1 MATAAK
7 LRFPPQIKY
16 IIGNEACER
25 FSFYGMRNILTV
37 FLADYLLRNAVPDE
51 GARKTAAK
59 EAFHLFVMGV
69 YFFPLMGGYLADRFW
84 GKYRT
89 ILWLSL
95 VYCLG
100 HLALALF
107 VDNQWGFYGGL
118 FLIAL
123 GSGGIK
129 PCVSSFVGDQ
139 FTESNKQLVNKVFAL
154 FYWSINFG
162 SFFASLFIPK
172 TLKLYGPEVAFGIP
186 GVLMFVATVLFW
198 LGRRQYTRMP
208 PTGANPHSFFKVL
221 RSAVRR
227 RGSAQ
232 GHWLDAATPDHPA
245 ESILGAKAVLR
256 VLAVFAPVPFFWML
270 FDQKA
275 SAWVLQAKNM
285 NLQVGPW
292 AVEASQLQSINPVLI
307 MLLIPL
313 TTSVLYPAFDRLGY
327 PLKPLRR
334 MTIGMFF
341 AALSFVMVAGIQ
353 AVLDGGTRLSV
364 LWQAAPYISLT
375 LGEVL
380 VSTTGLE
387 FAYTQA
393 PREMK
398 GTLMAFWSLAVSAGN
413 LVVTLISKTQVLAP
427 YTGATSFL
435 IYAGITAVAG
445 VAMGLIARWYTPTD
459 FFLRAQDIQ
468 SPQLGEHIQKSNP
481 TGK

>member
-7 LRFPPQIKY
+7 LRFPPQIKF

-59 EAFHLFVMGV
+59 ETFHLFVMSA

-95 VYCLG
+95 VYSLG
-100 HLALALF
+100 HLLLALF
-107 VDNQWGFYGGL
+107 VDDRWGFYAGL

-129 PCVSSFVGDQ
+129 PCVSAFVGDQ

-162 SFFASLFIPK
+162 SFFASLLIPL
-172 TLKLYGPEVAFGIP
+172 TLKRFGPDVAFGIP
-186 GVLMFVATVLFW
+186 GILMFIATVLFW
-198 LGRRQYTRMP
+198 LGRRQYTQMP
-208 PTGANPHSFFKVL
+208 PTGTNPHSFLKVVWTAF
-221 RSAVRR
+221 RN
-227 RGSAQ
+227 RGTKV
-232 GHWLDAATPDHPA
+232 GHWLDAARAKHPDEA
-245 ESILGAKAVLR
+245 ILGSKAVLR

-285 NLQVGPW
+285 DLRVGSW
-292 AVEASQLQSINPVLI
+292 TLEASQLQSINPVLI

-313 TTSVLYPAFDRLGY
+313 TTSVLYPAFERLGY

-353 AVLDGGTRLSV
+353 AVLDGGGKPSV

-375 LGEVL
+375 MGEVL

-393 PREMK
+393 PRQMK
-398 GTLMAFWSLAVSAGN
+398 GTLMAFWNLAVSAGN
-413 LVVTLISKTQVLAP
+413 LVVAVISFTKVLTP

-435 IYAGITAVAG
+435 IYAGITTVAG

-459 FFLRAQDIQ
+459 FFLRAQDVQ
-468 SPQLGEHIQKSNP
+468 APQLGEHIQKSNP
-481 TGK
+481 PDA